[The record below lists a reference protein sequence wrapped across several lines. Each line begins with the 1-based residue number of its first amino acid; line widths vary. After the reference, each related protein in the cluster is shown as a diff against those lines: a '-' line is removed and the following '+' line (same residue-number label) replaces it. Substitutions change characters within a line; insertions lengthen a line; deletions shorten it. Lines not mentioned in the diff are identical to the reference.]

1 MIIQWLPL
9 NGYYYYSVHDRLIL
23 LDIQKGFS
31 RVTQQLHFN
40 IISAENS

>member
-1 MIIQWLPL
+1 MIIQWFPQ
-9 NGYYYYSVHDRLIL
+9 NSYYSVRDRLII